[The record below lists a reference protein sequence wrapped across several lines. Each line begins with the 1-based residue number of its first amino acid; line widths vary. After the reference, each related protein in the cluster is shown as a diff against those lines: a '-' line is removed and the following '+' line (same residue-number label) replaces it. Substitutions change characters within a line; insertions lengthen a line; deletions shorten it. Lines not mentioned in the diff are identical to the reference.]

1 MKPNTLLMKYLLT
14 LVLTITFG
22 FSTFAQLKNN
32 KPYFDLLRQADSA
45 YQNEQYDLAV
55 SFSRKALKYGDLGIH
70 SYILGCY
77 YALIGNI
84 DSAFYFQHKAINQG
98 YRICYWLPQDS
109 DLELLRTTNRWDSL
123 MEHCLEK
130 SSYSIDTT
138 LASYLFTLKGNE
150 QKYRLQLD
158 TVLATI
164 GDNNHVTDSLWQ
176 IINSI
181 DKNNTLILDSIVEIH
196 GFPDICMVGP
206 RAATVVFMIV
216 QHADT
221 TAHNR
226 YFPFFQQSAKAGC
239 FKLSYLAYLTDR
251 ILMNRDF
258 KQLFG
263 TQLSWDDSLKTHKL
277 IPIIDSVNIDIRR
290 KYYGLMTLDDYLERI
305 R

>member
-1 MKPNTLLMKYLLT
+1 MVKLLIT
-14 LVLTITFG
+14 LVLSIS
-22 FSTFAQLKNN
+22 FSYHGYAQIENN
-32 KPYFDLLRQADSA
+32 KPYFDLLRQANSA
-45 YQNEQYDLAV
+45 YQNKQYDLAV
-55 SFSRKALKYGDLGIH
+55 SFSRKALKYGDLRTH
-70 SYILGCY
+70 LYNLGCY
-77 YALIGNI
+77 YALNGNT
-84 DSAFYFQHKAINQG
+84 DSAFNFIHQAINHG
-98 YRICYWLPQDS
+98 DKDCFWLTKDS
-109 DLELLRTTNRWDSL
+109 DLEMLRTTNRWDSL
-123 MEHCLEK
+123 VEYCLKK
-130 SSYSIDTT
+130 SSYSMDTT
-138 LASYLFTLKGNE
+138 LAIYLLTLKGNE
-150 QKYRLQLD
+150 KKYRLQLD

-164 GDNNHVTDSLWQ
+164 GDNNRVTDSLWQ

-181 DKNNTLILDSIVEIH
+181 DKNNTMILDSIVEIN

-206 RAATVVFMIV
+206 RAAYVVFMIV

-226 YFPFFQQSAKAGC
+226 YYPFIQQSAKAGC

-251 ILMNRDF
+251 IMMNRDF

-290 KYYGLMTLDDYLERI
+290 KYYGLMPLDDYLERI